1 MQKAK
6 IISVVVLAV
15 LVLIIALQNTAPV
28 ETKLVIFTVNVPAA
42 LLIFG
47 SLVIGF
53 VVGILVTG
61 RIMGK
66 KSRK

>member
-6 IISVVVLAV
+6 IISVVVLAL
-15 LVLIIALQNTAPV
+15 LVLIIALQNTTPV
-28 ETKLVIFTVNVPAA
+28 ETQLVIFTVNVPAA

-47 SLVIGF
+47 SLVVGF

-66 KSRK
+66 KSKK